1 MAPTSSS
8 SLGEWEGKEKG
19 RISKVPWV
27 LNRLGHDAQ
36 TGLAEIFDQILHK
49 SICIVNIVY
58 ANEGLLVEPF
68 STSLSNHSDENI
80 IYLVHTCH
88 LHWSADALDD
98 LF

>member
-19 RISKVPWV
+19 RVSKVPWV
-27 LNRLGHDAQ
+27 LNRLGHDAR
-36 TGLAEIFDQILHK
+36 TGLAEIFDQIFHI
-49 SICIVNIVY
+49 SIVY

-68 STSLSNHSDENI
+68 STSLSTHSGENI

-88 LHWSADALDD
+88 LHWSTDAVDD

>member
-8 SLGEWEGKEKG
+8 FLGEWEGKEEDS
-19 RISKVPWV
+19 ISKVPWV

-36 TGLAEIFDQILHK
+36 TGLAEVFDQMFHI
-49 SICIVNIVY
+49 SIVY

-68 STSLSNHSDENI
+68 STSLSTHSGENI